1 MAEFSGWLLD
11 LYEDPRDGVVLWVI
25 GADGVRHRLH
35 QNFPVTFYAAGPPS
49 QLRAL
54 WRWLEKE
61 GGGVKLAREERRD
74 LFLPEPVTVLSAE
87 VPNPAAQVQLFKRAS
102 QAFPAL
108 TYYDADL
115 QLSLRFAARTGAY
128 PMARCR
134 VDADEDGRVHTIEAL
149 DSPWELD
156 PEPAPL
162 RVLYMEPDCDPNHS
176 IPTAFCLRYE
186 KHEYRLPFEPVRPLL
201 INLRALLARY
211 DPDLILSRW
220 GDTWLL
226 PHLWELAAQHGFTL
240 PLNRE
245 EGRTPLIKKEHTYFS
260 YGQIIHRGKQMHL
273 FGRCHIDQRNA
284 MLWGDY
290 GLEGTIESAR
300 VTCLPL
306 QVAARVSPGTGI
318 SSMESLTALRT
329 GVLVPW
335 HKQQA
340 EKPKTALDLIHA
352 DQGGMVYAPIAGL
365 HANVGM
371 VDFVSMYPSIMVHCN
386 ISPEVPAPTELG
398 VSDYPPGLVPQ
409 TLGPLLKKRI
419 ALKQRAL
426 SLPLWDPRRE
436 YDKAR
441 SQAYKWLLVTCFGY
455 LGYKNARFGRI
466 ESHEAVTTWG
476 REALLEAKEAAED
489 MGFTVLHMYV
499 DGLWVQKEGCSQP
512 ADFNELLV
520 EISARTHLPVGLD
533 GVYRWVAFLAS
544 RVDPRV
550 AVPNRYFGA
559 FQDGSL
565 KVRGIDVRRH
575 DTPVF
580 IGDTQMAILE
590 CFAGAPDAA
599 SLHGLVPQ
607 AVGILRRRLKKLK
620 EGSVPLEDLLV
631 TQRLSREIAQY
642 KDPSPAARAAAQLEA
657 IGQHVRP
664 GQKVRFLLLR
674 GERAVHAWNLP
685 ASPEPQ
691 QLDFARY
698 RELTIR
704 AASNIFAPLGISEG
718 LLNNLVGGEGV
729 AMELAGMELRGRAE
743 LHRAEWLALPEGEP
757 VEEGISAESRKA
769 VKERVGF

>member
-11 LYEDPRDGVVLWVI
+11 LYEDARDGVVLWLI
-25 GADGVRHRLH
+25 GEDGTRHRLH
-35 QNFPVTFYAAGPPS
+35 QNFPVSFYAAGPPAS
-49 QLRAL
+49 LRAL
-54 WRWLEKE
+54 WRWLEKQPE
-61 GGGVKLAREERRD
+61 GVRLAREERRD
-74 LFLPEPVTVLSAE
+74 LFLPDPVTVLSAE
-87 VPNPAAQVQLFKRAS
+87 VPNPAAQVQLFKRVS

-134 VDADEDGRVHTIEAL
+134 VEADDDGRLARHRGAGFAL
-149 DSPWELD
+149 GPGSRPRAPARPLYGAGLR
-156 PEPAPL
+156 PEP
-162 RVLYMEPDCDPNHS
+162 
-176 IPTAFCLRYE
+176 
-186 KHEYRLPFEPVRPLL
+186 
-201 INLRALLARY
+201 LRAPRALPAPRKARVPPALRAGAPAADQPARPARALRPRP
-211 DPDLILSRW
+211 DPQRL

-245 EGRTPLIKKEHTYFS
+245 EGRAPIIKKEHTYFS

-476 REALLEAKEAAED
+476 REALLC
-489 MGFTVLHMYV
+489 GQ
-499 DGLWVQKEGCSQP
+499 GG
-512 ADFNELLV
+512 
-520 EISARTHLPVGLD
+520 R
-533 GVYRWVAFLAS
+533 
-544 RVDPRV
+544 
-550 AVPNRYFGA
+550 
-559 FQDGSL
+559 
-565 KVRGIDVRRH
+565 RG
-575 DTPVF
+575 
-580 IGDTQMAILE
+580 
-590 CFAGAPDAA
+590 
-599 SLHGLVPQ
+599 
-607 AVGILRRRLKKLK
+607 
-620 EGSVPLEDLLV
+620 
-631 TQRLSREIAQY
+631 
-642 KDPSPAARAAAQLEA
+642 
-657 IGQHVRP
+657 P
-664 GQKVRFLLLR
+664 G
-674 GERAVHAWNLP
+674 
-685 ASPEPQ
+685 
-691 QLDFARY
+691 
-698 RELTIR
+698 
-704 AASNIFAPLGISEG
+704 
-718 LLNNLVGGEGV
+718 
-729 AMELAGMELRGRAE
+729 
-743 LHRAEWLALPEGEP
+743 LHRAAHVRGWAVGAEGGLREP
-757 VEEGISAESRKA
+757 RRISTTCWWRSRRARTCRWGWMGSTAGWPFWHRGWMRAWRCPTAISAPSRMA
-769 VKERVGF
+769 R